1 MCTVSW
7 LFLGASIFRNT
18 SAPPSQGSSSLTLR
32 VSAKRPIRGVIMN
45 AYKLIGRTIF
55 AATLTTIAATAISGF
70 AQEATNLGDPLQRAL
85 FGRKIFEQ
93 EYYYG
98 WPPHRVYPQYGKITI
113 EYAKCEALNWE
124 IIVPN
129 YVWKRADRATEI
141 AHHAMLLVR
150 HNPDITISLAC
161 DRVGI
166 EAKETTRMALDASQE
181 KMKNALGATILPGR
195 QMVSGQNIDGIAY
208 FANVEEDDTKT
219 HYAMWIATRNGYSYS
234 LAVFGE
240 KKYSPVINKEMFDFV
255 RDFKQLDPR
264 RVAHAESPVSVA
276 DFRGSHREVPA
287 SHEPKPFSEL
297 LVK

>member
-1 MCTVSW
+1 
-7 LFLGASIFRNT
+7 
-18 SAPPSQGSSSLTLR
+18 
-32 VSAKRPIRGVIMN
+32 MN

-98 WPPHRVYPQYGKITI
+98 WPPHRVYPKYGKITI

-129 YVWKRADRATEI
+129 YVWKRADRETEL
-141 AHHAMLLVR
+141 AHNALLLER

-161 DRVGI
+161 ERVGI

-181 KMKNALGATILPGR
+181 KLKTQLGATILPGR

-208 FANVEEDDTKT
+208 FANVDEEEAKT
-219 HYAMWIATRNGYSYS
+219 HYAMWIATHNGYSYS

-240 KKYSPVINKEMFDFV
+240 KKYSPVVNKEMFDFV

-264 RVAHAESPVSVA
+264 RVAHTDRPLNVA
-276 DFRGSHREVPA
+276 DRRGVGRDLSQPEEA
-287 SHEPKPFSEL
+287 KPFSEL